1 MNGQEEFF
9 KVNIAVIVLVEVPE
23 DIVTELLRVGRHEAG
38 AVHVHEGLRRQ
49 PAVGAVL
56 LEAPVPGHDGVDAV
70 VGVLQQVVQIIPGQT
85 SPLAGFCPHDLLW
98 LTSLR
103 RPRTFPSDEE
113 FETKQQRGNSDDN
126 PGFFR

>member
-70 VGVLQQVVQIIPGQT
+70 VGVLQQVVQVIPGQS
-85 SPLAGFCPHDLLW
+85 SPLAGFGPHDLL
-98 LTSLR
+98 
-103 RPRTFPSDEE
+103 
-113 FETKQQRGNSDDN
+113 
-126 PGFFR
+126 